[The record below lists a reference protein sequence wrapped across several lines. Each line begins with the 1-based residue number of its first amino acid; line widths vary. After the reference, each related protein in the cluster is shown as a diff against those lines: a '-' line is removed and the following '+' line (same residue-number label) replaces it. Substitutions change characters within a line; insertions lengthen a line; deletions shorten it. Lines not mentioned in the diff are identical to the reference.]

1 MRLCSTPS
9 WTPLLLHQ
17 YSMTSPT
24 PPPDAIFELTKKY
37 NAAQNALKV
46 NLGQGT
52 YKDENGNPW
61 ILPAVQAAKEKIK
74 NSDHE
79 YLPILGLLSFRTL
92 ATELIFGASAAAV
105 REKRVCYR
113 IRGHIERFPLLIV
126 VDDDRFLHVRHYQ
139 GPARCMLQAKCFTK
153 HSAATQPS
161 TSRIPAG
168 QTTARFLSL

>member
-1 MRLCSTPS
+1 MGSSVTPS
-9 WTPLLLHQ
+9 IFNGIT
-17 YSMTSPT
+17 YT
-24 PPPDAIFELTKKY
+24 PPDAIFELTKKY
-37 NAAQNALKV
+37 NADQNALKV

-61 ILPAVQAAKEKIK
+61 ILPAVQAAKEKTK
-74 NSDHE
+74 DSNHE

-92 ATELIFGASAAAV
+92 ATELVFGASAAAM

-113 IRGHIERFPLLIV
+113 IRCHIESFVALIV
-126 VDDDRFLHVRHYQ
+126 LDDDRFLHARHYQ
-139 GPARCMLQAKCFTK
+139 EQVHYMLQAKCFTK

-161 TSRIPAG
+161 TSRIPVG